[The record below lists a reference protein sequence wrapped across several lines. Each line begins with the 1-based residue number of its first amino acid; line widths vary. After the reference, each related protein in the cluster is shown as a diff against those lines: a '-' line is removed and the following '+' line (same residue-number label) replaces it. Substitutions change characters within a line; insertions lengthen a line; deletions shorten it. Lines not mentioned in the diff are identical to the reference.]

1 MSVRDFKLPD
11 LGEGLT
17 ESELVGW
24 RVAVGDLIEL
34 NQVIAEVETAKALVE
49 LPSPFA
55 GVVARLYGEPG
66 ETIRVGSPLMSV
78 EVPESAVEGA
88 PVEAVVGDAD
98 LGDADSDGGRA
109 GGADSG
115 DAESGHARSGDAA
128 PVDSRPERTPVLVGY
143 GPTVGT
149 GEVPKRKARV
159 GVEQS
164 IAVPGEVSTGSTGSA
179 AVSTGSTGSA
189 AVSTRSTSAGEVST
203 GSTSPAEVSTRS
215 TSTAVPGETPRSTPP
230 VRKLAASL
238 GVDLAH
244 VVGSG
249 SGGLIT
255 REDVQSAASRT
266 STAPSIAPEA
276 ASAPAPVTGADRRT
290 PIAGVRKLT
299 AEAMVASA
307 FTAPHATVFLDVDVT
322 RSMRLVEKLRATPEY
337 ADRRLNLLTVVARAV
352 TLALASH
359 PTLNARWDA
368 AANEIVEFASINLGI
383 AAATP
388 RGLMVPNL
396 KGTEQLRLPEL
407 ADALTELVA
416 TARAG
421 RTGPGQLTGGTF
433 SISNVGVFGVDAGT
447 PSLNP
452 GESGI
457 LAIGAVRR
465 RPWEHRGKLKLRD
478 VMTLSLS
485 FDHRVVD
492 GEQGSRFLA
501 EVGAMLEEPGLV
513 LARI

>member
-1 MSVRDFKLPD
+1 MSVREFKLPD

-24 RVAVGDLIEL
+24 RVAVGDPIEL

-78 EVPESAVEGA
+78 DVAEADTAPPGTGA
-88 PVEAVVGDAD
+88 GDA
-98 LGDADSDGGRA
+98 GSGGADSGNADS

-115 DAESGHARSGDAA
+115 DADSGDADSGGAGSAHAVSGGPA
-128 PVDSRPERTPVLVGY
+128 PADTRPERTPVLVGY

-149 GEVPKRKARV
+149 GEAPKRRARV
-159 GVEQS
+159 GAEQP
-164 IAVPGEVSTGSTGSA
+164 AAGTPSTGTP
-179 AVSTGSTGSA
+179 
-189 AVSTRSTSAGEVST
+189 STSS
-203 GSTSPAEVSTRS
+203 
-215 TSTAVPGETPRSTPP
+215 GETPRSTPP

-255 REDVQSAASRT
+255 REDVQAAASRT
-266 STAPSIAPEA
+266 STAPRN
-276 ASAPAPVTGADRRT
+276 APAAVSVAGADRRT

-299 AEAMVASA
+299 AEAMVTSA

-322 RSMRLVEKLRATPEY
+322 RSMRLVEKLRQTPEF
-337 ADRRLNLLTVVARAV
+337 ADRRLNLLTIVARAV
-352 TLALASH
+352 TLALAGH

-368 AANEIVEFASINLGI
+368 AANEIVEFASVNLGI

-396 KGTEQLRLPEL
+396 TGTERLRLPEL
-407 ADALTELVA
+407 ADALSALVT
-416 TARAG
+416 TAKAG
-421 RTGPGQLTGGTF
+421 RTSPADLSGGTF

-447 PSLNP
+447 PILNP